1 MNCRRLSRR
10 SFLRLSGF
18 AVVGGALAACAPAAP
33 AQESAGE
40 EAAAAEQPAGIEGRE
55 YILWGLQYDPHVERY
70 HMLADAFEEKTG
82 AKAVVEPQ
90 AWPLETKVISAM
102 AAGTV
107 PDVTCIMGKQLVPLL
122 EQGALIPMA
131 EAVFEPAGVDP
142 DAFFNPG
149 AIGAFFY
156 DGHHWGIPVEDNN
169 VGQAVG
175 VRTDWVAEAGDD
187 AGAIWSQ
194 GQELGWFD
202 SFESVWQLAEMLQQ
216 TDDAGNVTVWG
227 MNSQGWDNRTWM
239 GIMRDLGQHWWDPD
253 NQEFFLNSEEAME
266 ALRLYVDVPIFERGI
281 ETHLDMHHMN
291 ALLAG
296 RVAIGV
302 GNNAMAGEAAKIDVP
317 VESVARPPTTPGQEP
332 LFVGEGGWG
341 FEVPKQAENQEIGIE
356 FLRFMCTYDAQ
367 YIFAGIYGGT
377 MPAAVEVMH
386 SDIYQGD
393 DPVKSSVRR
402 DVMVLPNTVY
412 YGWGFGIPSEMER
425 ITSTAIT
432 QVRIGELQI
441 AEACEQMQVEMVQ
454 HHAQWLESQS

>member
-1 MNCRRLSRR
+1 MNQRRISRR
-10 SFLRLSGF
+10 SFLRLSGV
-18 AVVGGALAACAPAAP
+18 AIVGGALAACAPAAP
-33 AQESAGE
+33 AQDSMGDES
-40 EAAAAEQPAGIEGRE
+40 AAAEQPAGLEGRT
-55 YILWGLQYDPHVERY
+55 YTFWGLQYDPHVERY
-70 HMLADAFEEKTG
+70 HMLADAFEEETG
-82 AKAVVEPQ
+82 AQAVIEPQ
-90 AWPLETKVISAM
+90 GWPLETKVISAM

-131 EAVFEPAGVDP
+131 EAVFEPAGIDP
-142 DAFFNPG
+142 DVFFNPG

-175 VRTDWVAEAGDD
+175 VRTDWVAEAGDE

-216 TDDAGNVTVWG
+216 TDDDGNVTIWG
-227 MNSQGWDNRTWM
+227 MNGQGWDNRTWM

-302 GNNAMAGEAAKIDVP
+302 GNNAMAGEAAKIDVQ
-317 VESVARPPTTPGQEP
+317 VESVARPPTTPGQDP

-341 FEVPKQAENQEIGIE
+341 FEVPKQAENQDVGTA
-356 FLRFMCTYDAQ
+356 FLQFMCTYDAQ

-377 MPAAVEVMH
+377 MPAAVEVMY

-402 DVMVLPNTVY
+402 DVLVLPNTVY

-432 QVRIGELQI
+432 QVRTGELEI
-441 AEACEQMQVEMVQ
+441 AEACEQMQVEMIQ

>member
-1 MNCRRLSRR
+1 MNHRALSRR
-10 SFLRLSGF
+10 SFLRLSGI
-18 AVVGGALAACAPAAP
+18 AVVGGALAACAPATP
-33 AQESAGE
+33 AQESSGEESAAGE
-40 EAAAAEQPAGIEGRE
+40 MPAGIEGRE
-55 YILWGLQYDPHVERY
+55 FILWGLQYDPHVERY
-70 HMLADAFEEKTG
+70 HMLADAFEEETG
-82 AKAVVEPQ
+82 AVAIVEPQ
-90 AWPLETKVISAM
+90 AWPLETKVIAAM

-122 EQGALIPMA
+122 EQGALVPM
-131 EAVFEPAGVDP
+131 EEDVFAPAGINP
-142 DAFFNPG
+142 DEFFNPG

-156 DGHHWGIPVEDNN
+156 DGQHWGIPVEDNN

-175 VRTDWVAEAGDD
+175 VRTDWIEEAGGD
-187 AGAIWSQ
+187 AMALWTEA
-194 GQELGWFD
+194 QELGWFD

-216 TDDAGNVTVWG
+216 TDDGGNVTVWG

-266 ALRLYVDVPIFERGI
+266 ALRLYVDVPLFERGI

-302 GNNAMAGEAAKIDVP
+302 GNNAMAGEAAKIEVP
-317 VESVARPPTTPGQEP
+317 VESVVRPPTTAGQEP

-341 FEVPKQAENQEIGIE
+341 FEVPKQAENQELGIE
-356 FLRFMCTYDAQ
+356 FLRFMCTYEGQ
-367 YIFAGIYGGT
+367 YLFAGIYGGT
-377 MPAAVEVMH
+377 MPASVEVMQ

-393 DPVKSSVRR
+393 NPVKRSVRR
-402 DVMVLPNTVY
+402 NVMMLANSVY
-412 YGWGFGIPSEMER
+412 YGWGFGLPSEMER

-432 QVRIGELQI
+432 QVRTGELTI
-441 AEACEQMQVEMVQ
+441 AESCDQMQVEMQQ
-454 HHAQWLESQS
+454 HHSQWLEAQA